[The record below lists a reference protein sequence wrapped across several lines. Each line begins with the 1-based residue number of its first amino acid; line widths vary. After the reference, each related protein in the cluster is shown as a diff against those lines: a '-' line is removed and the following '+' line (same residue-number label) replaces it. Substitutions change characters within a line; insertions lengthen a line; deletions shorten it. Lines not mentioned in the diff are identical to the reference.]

1 VVGVAQV
8 NLRTASYQKC
18 VAVPRRDRIQGSKI
32 VVSLNSRL
40 ESDEK
45 QEEEVIQ
52 SSVAVSY

>member
-1 VVGVAQV
+1 MVGVAQV
-8 NLRTASYQKC
+8 NLRTASHQKC
-18 VAVPRRDRIQGSKI
+18 VAVPRRDRIQGPKI

-52 SSVAVSY
+52 LSVAVSY